1 MSECG
6 RWCAA
11 SGSLAG
17 GAVYFR
23 LAWGDENWEVLANFA
38 VGGSACF
45 VARRLCDGGRRNARP
60 LLAEGR
66 STSTSTSRSRSTS
79 TSTSRSTSTS
89 SRRSGAVERL
99 SSTRSP
105 LERLI
110 ARRTFLQLRPDW
122 LTIIARTWFRRS
134 RTPTFVRSRDPA
146 LMTHALLKSAFGHD
160 DFRPGQKELIDALKN
175 GRDLLGVMATGSGK
189 SLCYQFPA
197 VESQKRCLVVSP
209 LISLMNDQVKKLEL
223 AGIPAAGLHSHAAP
237 YERQQA
243 MAEWTAGRLRFLYV
257 APERFSD
264 EAFIAR
270 LGAGR
275 PDYVV
280 VDEAHC
286 ISQWGHDFRPEYQ
299 TLGRLKELFDIPF
312 AAFTATATPRVQREI
327 VANLKLRQPLVWVHG
342 FYRPNL
348 AFTAAMEP
356 KSRRRLERILEETDV
371 EGACIVYCS
380 SRKRV
385 DELVLELRREDR
397 PAFGYHAG
405 MEPDHRAATHG
416 HFRDDARVVIV
427 ATNAFGMGVDRP
439 DVRAVIHAQLPGTV
453 EAYYQEAGRAGRDGL
468 AAKCV
473 LLHSPGDVAI
483 HEFLNR
489 QSVES
494 MAPEKREEWERF
506 RQEQLDLMRRYAYG
520 AGCRQQAIM
529 DYFGD
534 AETLP
539 NGCGRCDNC
548 QTPEAAPVDTST
560 QETVADLAL
569 RGSAPPG
576 SIRRQPSDRSRDRQR
591 LGTDP
596 QVQPRSISHLRPA
609 EHSDQAPGS
618 GDDRWRWCGMAICG
632 KRACATRCWRSP
644 KRAERSCTIEHEPGF
659 SPGSPSLR
667 EGMPGKGTAR
677 ADSGCSRRRASG

>member
-1 MSECG
+1 
-6 RWCAA
+6 
-11 SGSLAG
+11 
-17 GAVYFR
+17 
-23 LAWGDENWEVLANFA
+23 
-38 VGGSACF
+38 
-45 VARRLCDGGRRNARP
+45 
-60 LLAEGR
+60 
-66 STSTSTSRSRSTS
+66 
-79 TSTSRSTSTS
+79 
-89 SRRSGAVERL
+89 
-99 SSTRSP
+99 
-105 LERLI
+105 
-110 ARRTFLQLRPDW
+110 
-122 LTIIARTWFRRS
+122 
-134 RTPTFVRSRDPA
+134 
-146 LMTHALLKSAFGHD
+146 MTQALLKSAFGHD

-243 MAEWTAGRLRFLYV
+243 LAEWTAGRLRFLYV

-280 VDEAHC
+280 IDEAHC

-299 TLGRLKELFDIPF
+299 TLGRLKELFDIPI

-348 AFTAAMEP
+348 AFAAAMES

-371 EGACIVYCS
+371 EGASIVYCS

-385 DELVLELRREDR
+385 DELVLELRGEDR

-468 AAKCV
+468 PAKCL

-494 MAPEKREEWERF
+494 IAPEKREDWEKF
-506 RQEQLDLMRRYAYG
+506 RREQLDLMRRYAYG

-539 NGCGRCDNC
+539 KGCGRCDNC
-548 QTPEAAPVDTST
+548 QTPEAPPVDART
-560 QETVADLAL
+560 QETARIVLSGAARLQGRFGGNHLIDLVTGSDSEQIRKYSHDQLPTFGRLSTLTKRQVRAMIDALVRHGYLRQEGLRYPVLGITESGREVMHDRARARLLSWEPVSSRRARKEKEASERPAGSRATGPAVDGSLRQALREWRAQKSKELGVPPYTIFWDRTLDELCRMRPSTATALLSIWGIGEAKQRMFGAELLAL
-569 RGSAPPG
+569 VAE
-576 SIRRQPSDRSRDRQR
+576 DR
-591 LGTDP
+591 L
-596 QVQPRSISHLRPA
+596 
-609 EHSDQAPGS
+609 
-618 GDDRWRWCGMAICG
+618 
-632 KRACATRCWRSP
+632 
-644 KRAERSCTIEHEPGF
+644 
-659 SPGSPSLR
+659 
-667 EGMPGKGTAR
+667 
-677 ADSGCSRRRASG
+677 